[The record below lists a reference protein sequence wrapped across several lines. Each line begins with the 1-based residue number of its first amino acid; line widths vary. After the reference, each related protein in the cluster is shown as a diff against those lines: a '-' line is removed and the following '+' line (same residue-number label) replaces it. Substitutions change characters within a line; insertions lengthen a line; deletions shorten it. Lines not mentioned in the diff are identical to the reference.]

1 MIPALSTMVC
11 ARVKSAS
18 VAAALSASQIS
29 VQTVY
34 KQTVTYRQGQRGKT
48 CLLTVK

>member
-29 VQTVY
+29 VEID
-34 KQTVTYRQGQRGKT
+34 GKSPPMPEW
-48 CLLTVK
+48 